1 MNHWINIRGNLYD
14 MSIPRVM
21 GIINVTPDS
30 FYSGSRYTDAAAI
43 AGAVEEMIAEGA
55 DMIDI
60 GAFSSRP
67 GALTVSET
75 EEKDRLGMALENI
88 RQRFPDVILSLDTF
102 RASIAEW
109 AVKNYGVDLIN
120 DISGGRADKNMYD
133 TIARLQVPYVM
144 MHMRGTP
151 ADMQNRA
158 KYQNVTQEVI
168 YELSE
173 CLHHARYAGIND
185 IIIDPGFGFA
195 KTLEQNYELLA
206 SLDALKIMNV
216 PILVGI
222 SRKSMIYKLLN
233 IQPDGALNGT
243 TALHMVALMKGATI
257 LRVHDVWAAK
267 EAIKIF
273 EALMNAKTLNHVQ

>member
-1 MNHWINIRGNLYD
+1 MSHWINIRGNLYD
-14 MSIPRVM
+14 LSIPRVM

-30 FYSGSRYTDAAAI
+30 FYEGSRYSDVDDLMR
-43 AGAVEEMIAEGA
+43 AVEKMVSEGA
-55 DMIDI
+55 DIIDI

-67 GALTVSET
+67 GAALVSES
-75 EEKDRLGMALENI
+75 EEKNRLTRALEVI
-88 RQRFPDVILSLDTF
+88 RKHFPKIILSVDTC

-109 AVKNYGVDLIN
+109 VVLQYGVDIIN
-120 DISGGRADKNMYD
+120 DISGGRADEKMYA
-133 TIARLQVPYVM
+133 TIARLQVPYII

-151 ADMQNRA
+151 ADMQQYANYR
-158 KYQNVTQEVI
+158 NVTQEVI

-173 CLHHARYAGIND
+173 CLYHARYAGIND

-206 SLDALKIMNV
+206 NLETFRVMGLPLLI
-216 PILVGI
+216 GI
-222 SRKSMIYKLLN
+222 SRKSMVYKLLN
-233 IQPDGALNGT
+233 IPPEQALNGT
-243 TALHMVALMKGATI
+243 TAAHMVALMKGAAI

-273 EALMNAKTLNHVQ
+273 EAIRKAKSLNQR

>member
-1 MNHWINIRGNLYD
+1 MSHWINIRGNLYD
-14 MSIPRVM
+14 LSIPRVM

-30 FYSGSRYTDAAAI
+30 FYEGSRYSDVDDLMR
-43 AGAVEEMIAEGA
+43 AVEKMVSEGA
-55 DMIDI
+55 DIIDI

-67 GALTVSET
+67 GAALVSES
-75 EEKDRLGMALENI
+75 EEKNRLTRALEVI
-88 RQRFPDVILSLDTF
+88 RKHFPKIILSVDTC

-109 AVKNYGVDLIN
+109 VVLQYGVDIIN
-120 DISGGRADKNMYD
+120 DISGGRADEKMYA
-133 TIARLQVPYVM
+133 TIARLQVPYII

-151 ADMQNRA
+151 ADMQQYANYR
-158 KYQNVTQEVI
+158 NVTQEVI

-173 CLHHARYAGIND
+173 CLYHARYAGIND

-206 SLDALKIMNV
+206 NLETFRVMGLPLLI
-216 PILVGI
+216 GI
-222 SRKSMIYKLLN
+222 SRKSMVYKLLN
-233 IQPDGALNGT
+233 IPPEQALNGT
-243 TALHMVALMKGATI
+243 TAAHMVALMKGAAI

-273 EALMNAKTLNHVQ
+273 EAIRNAKSLNQR

>member
-233 IQPDGALNGT
+233 TQPDGALNGT

>member
-1 MNHWINIRGNLYD
+1 MSHWINIRGNLYD
-14 MSIPRVM
+14 LSIPRVM

-30 FYSGSRYTDAAAI
+30 FYEGSRYSDVDDLMR
-43 AGAVEEMIAEGA
+43 AVEKMVSEGA
-55 DMIDI
+55 DIIDI

-67 GALTVSET
+67 GAALVSES
-75 EEKDRLGMALENI
+75 EEKNRLTRALEVI
-88 RQRFPDVILSLDTF
+88 RKHFPKIILSVDTC

-109 AVKNYGVDLIN
+109 VVLQYGVDIIN
-120 DISGGRADKNMYD
+120 DISGGRADEKMYA
-133 TIARLQVPYVM
+133 TIARLQVPYII

-151 ADMQNRA
+151 ADMQQYANYR
-158 KYQNVTQEVI
+158 NVTQEVI

-173 CLHHARYAGIND
+173 CLYHARYAGIND

-206 SLDALKIMNV
+206 NLETFRVMGLPLLI
-216 PILVGI
+216 GI
-222 SRKSMIYKLLN
+222 SRKSMVYKLLN
-233 IQPDGALNGT
+233 IQPEQALNGT
-243 TALHMVALMKGATI
+243 TAAHMVALMKGAAI

-273 EALMNAKTLNHVQ
+273 EAIRNAKSLNQR